1 MMPSSQSSILFGSV
15 ESHKVEW
22 PKNSHCC
29 VFREEEVFVVVVV
42 VEADALEEV
51 QDKFIIGLSG
61 LDANEK
67 AAT

>member
-29 VFREEEVFVVVVV
+29 VFREEEVFVVV
-42 VEADALEEV
+42 EADALEEV

-67 AAT
+67 AATT